1 MSAKK
6 IEGVKPTRMELLSL
20 RRRVLLAEK
29 GYKLLK
35 EKRDAL
41 IAEFLIIIKEVR
53 KCRKKME
60 GELASSFK
68 ALIAARALL
77 GSKTVKQI
85 SSITEQDLS
94 LDLKTRNIMGVK
106 VPVMRVPETT
116 RNIVERGY
124 GFFDTSAQLDEAAY
138 NFERSLQ
145 SIVALAEI
153 EETVKRLAM
162 EVEKTKRRVNA
173 LEYIVIPRL
182 KATAKY
188 IQMNMDEMAR
198 DSFLRLKKIKA
209 VLDEKAAEKSA

>member
-60 GELASSFK
+60 GELSSAFK
-68 ALIAARALL
+68 SLIAARALL

-94 LDLKTRNIMGVK
+94 LDLLRH
-106 VPVMRVPETT
+106 
-116 RNIVERGY
+116 
-124 GFFDTSAQLDEAAY
+124 
-138 NFERSLQ
+138 
-145 SIVALAEI
+145 
-153 EETVKRLAM
+153 RLFSS
-162 EVEKTKRRVNA
+162 
-173 LEYIVIPRL
+173 
-182 KATAKY
+182 
-188 IQMNMDEMAR
+188 
-198 DSFLRLKKIKA
+198 SFLSTIFGM
-209 VLDEKAAEKSA
+209 VLLNILLVDSLELSLG